1 MIASIYKME
10 FTTSNGS
17 AYTML
22 SWGDWIDKLIE
33 FPMQNQVQ
41 TFSAIGAQW
50 GKARA
55 MGGARRPVDWTRMV
69 THASHAAAAAYCL
82 SHPGD
87 LPFTTPGKLRVYVYA
102 GATTAPIIYDL
113 MDAVI
118 VAIVPRMTNED
129 EFATLTSYRVEAGK
143 TTHISG

>member
-1 MIASIYKME
+1 MIASIYKLE
-10 FTTSNGS
+10 FIATTGG
-17 AYTML
+17 AVTTLL

-55 MGGARRPVDWTRMV
+55 MGGARRPVDWTRMA

-82 SHPGD
+82 SHPAG
-87 LPFTTPGKLRVYVYA
+87 LPFTTPGKLRVYIYVA
-102 GATTAPIIYDL
+102 AAPGTPVIYDM

-118 VAIVPRMTNED
+118 VAAVTRMTNED
-129 EFATLTSYRVEAGK
+129 DFATLTSYRVEAGK
-143 TTHISG
+143 TLSA